1 MISFTYEYKL
11 KPTKKQIK
19 DLEMCLDICRAVYN
33 WNHRERKDWIQ
44 SRKSPINRCSIVQE
58 YVIPAD
64 KPFPNYNIQAN
75 NLTQAKKQY
84 PHLAQ
89 VHSQVL
95 QSTLKRLEQAW
106 DDFFKVESRGFPK
119 FKNQNRFRSFV
130 YPQIKR
136 SNLAVRPRA
145 ADRRKGTRTKTKDTK
160 IRLPKIGWL
169 RIRKSRQYP
178 TGMTPKQLRIV
189 RKATGYFAQII
200 FVSTESVPDIL
211 PGETSLG
218 LDAGISSF
226 VASSRGELI
235 KTPEFVLKAA
245 RKLKSLQRRLKN
257 KIKGSNNWLKLQKKI
272 ARLHFKVA
280 NRREDWLY
288 KLAHHFCSI
297 TDNIF
302 VEDINFKSWQKGLF
316 GKQIGNSA
324 IGKFINQILPFIA
337 WKTGVYYEKVDK
349 DFTSQECPNCGLSTG
364 KKNLSQRVHNC
375 QYCGVTLDRDVAA
388 AKVIENRGI
397 VAVGQPVNFKNACGD
412 RGAGIEQLTLFDL
425 VTGL

>member
-1 MISFTYEYKL
+1 MISFTYEFKL
-11 KPTKKQIK
+11 KPTKKQIQ
-19 DLEMCLDICRAVYN
+19 DIEMYLEICRSVYN
-33 WNHRERKDWIQ
+33 WNHGERKDWIE
-44 SRKSPINRCSIVQE
+44 SRKSLIDRCSIEKE
-58 YVIPAD
+58 YIISANQ
-64 KPFPNYNIQAN
+64 PFPNYNIQAN
-75 NLTQAKKQY
+75 NLTQFKKQY

-95 QSTLKRLEQAW
+95 QSTLKRLDQAW
-106 DDFFKVESRGFPK
+106 DDFFKVKERGFPK
-119 FKNQNRFRSFV
+119 FKNKNRFRSFV
-130 YPQIKR
+130 YPQIK
-136 SNLAVRPRA
+136 SKDL
-145 ADRRKGTRTKTKDTK
+145 KDTQ
-160 IRLPKIGWL
+160 IRLPKIGWVRL
-169 RIRKSRQYP
+169 RRSRDYP
-178 TGMTPKQLRIV
+178 TGFEPKQLRIV

-200 FVSTESVPDIL
+200 LVSPESVPDIL
-211 PGETSLG
+211 PGKVSLG

-257 KIKGSNNWLKLQKKI
+257 KIKGSTNWLRLQRKI

-288 KLAHHFCSI
+288 KLAHHFCAV

-302 VEDINFKSWQKGLF
+302 VEDINFKAWQKGLF

-324 IGKFINQILPFIA
+324 VGKFINQILPFIA
-337 WKTGVYYEKVDK
+337 WKTGVYYQKVDK
-349 DFTSQECPNCGLSTG
+349 DFTSQECPNCRLLTG

-397 VAVGQPVNFKNACGD
+397 VAVGQPVNFENACGE
-412 RGAGIEQLTLFDL
+412 RGAGIEQLTLFAAEGMRSDL
-425 VTGL
+425 VTVW